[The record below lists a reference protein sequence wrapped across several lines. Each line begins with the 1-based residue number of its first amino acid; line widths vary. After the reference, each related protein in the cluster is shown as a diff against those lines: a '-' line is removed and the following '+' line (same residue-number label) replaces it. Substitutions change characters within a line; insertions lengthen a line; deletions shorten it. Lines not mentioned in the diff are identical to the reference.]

1 MKEYI
6 INLTKEDVDQLKG
19 IITARE
25 STENQMGILENRKIV
40 IKIMNQ
46 IVIQDLVKQ

>member
-19 IITARE
+19 IITDGE
-25 STENQMGILENRKIV
+25 TGIGSRVLIINIL
-40 IKIMNQ
+40 NQ
-46 IVIQDLVKQ
+46 IVIQDLIKK